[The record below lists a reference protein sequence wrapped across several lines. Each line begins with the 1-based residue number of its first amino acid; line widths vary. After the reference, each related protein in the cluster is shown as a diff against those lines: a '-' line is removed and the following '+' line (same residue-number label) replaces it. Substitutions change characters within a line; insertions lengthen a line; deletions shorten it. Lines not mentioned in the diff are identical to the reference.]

1 MKVLFTDI
9 KKSIISPKF
18 LFGVIL
24 ILLLCLLSDAPSVSS
39 RNPMSVLD
47 EIVRMRRSVWLEKGS
62 AFCNL
67 NIIYN
72 FNSSVW
78 YPIVL
83 PVITAFPAVYS
94 FCDEWF
100 SDNYFMTLSRCGY
113 KKYAFSKTVSSFF
126 SGVCIF
132 LGGLLLFSLI
142 AYAIF
147 PQQNEYRNVDLYF
160 GNYRTFGE
168 SLVIKI
174 INNSVLCGLY
184 SVISMTICLI
194 LRDKFFTLSF
204 LMVIQYFSTKLDIKF
219 QTYQM
224 EHNNPNMMKYR
235 ILFPDQHD
243 NLYSLLPSYGISFYW
258 YLYFALAVMFIIML
272 CIYFIIRRRYKNAS

>member
-1 MKVLFTDI
+1 MKVLFIDI

-62 AFCNL
+62 GFCNL

-72 FNSSVW
+72 FNRSVW

-83 PVITAFPAVYS
+83 PVIAAFPAVYS

-100 SDNYFMTLSRCGY
+100 GENYFMTLSRCGY

-126 SGVCIF
+126 SGFCMF

-142 AYAIF
+142 SFVIF
-147 PQQNEYRNVDLYF
+147 PQQSEYKNMNLHF
-160 GNYRTFGE
+160 ENYRTFE
-168 SLVIKI
+168 EIIVSKI
-174 INNSVLCGLY
+174 INNAVLCGLY
-184 SVISMTICLI
+184 SVVSMMICLI
-194 LRDKFFTLSF
+194 LRDKFFTLSL
-204 LMVIQYFSTKLDIKF
+204 LMVIQYFSTKLDVKF
-219 QTYQM
+219 QNYQM
-224 EHNNPNMMKYR
+224 EHNTPHMLKYR
-235 ILFPDQHD
+235 ILFPDQHG
-243 NLYSLLPSYGISFYW
+243 NLYSLLPSYGIPFYW
-258 YLYFALAVMFIIML
+258 YLCFVLVVMICVMY